1 VEEVGKRLMRHI
13 QHIEDQNSALCRFMM
28 QMYHANRENTYM
40 DVDELSSFLNWPG
53 DRPSSVGEEE
63 DHHEAQSTVRDQE
76 KKEEE
81 KKDEAQSIARDQEKK
96 EEEKKG

>member
-1 VEEVGKRLMRHI
+1 
-13 QHIEDQNSALCRFMM
+13 
-28 QMYHANRENTYM
+28 M

-63 DHHEAQSTVRDQE
+63 DHHEAQSTARDQE